1 MPHINYCPIAPIDV
15 LAKNK
20 FEPFNKPRSHVM
32 ILAHLCEE
40 GSEYVKYYNKTQKFR
55 EWTLLDNGAAE
66 NSQINDEALI
76 EKVKLMHPNVVI
88 APDVIF
94 DGEKTIES
102 TERFIK
108 KIKNEVPG
116 LQIMAVPHGKTEEE
130 YIETFKYFNESKDIN
145 WIGISKFV
153 SIKPFTDRV
162 TCFMKINEE
171 GFQIKKPIHILG
183 CNNPVEISFFTNFP
197 LIKSID
203 SCIAYLYKDQE
214 IPLDNSINKRIDT
227 PHEFFDWKLT
237 DDEIKQSWK
246 NIDKID
252 RLCGY

>member
-1 MPHINYCPIAPIDV
+1 MNNIISLTGAKHSGKLR
-15 LAKNK
+15 LA
-20 FEPFNKPRSHVM
+20 FD
-32 ILAHLCEE
+32 LA
-40 GSEYVKYYNKTQKFR
+40 R
-55 EWTLLDNGAAE
+55 
-66 NSQINDEALI
+66 NS
-76 EKVKLMHPNVVI
+76 
-88 APDVIF
+88 
-94 DGEKTIES
+94 
-102 TERFIK
+102 
-108 KIKNEVPG
+108 
-116 LQIMAVPHGKTEEE
+116 AVG
-130 YIETFKYFNESKDIN
+130 
-145 WIGISKFV
+145 FV
-153 SIKPFTDRV
+153 KPFTDRV

-237 DDEIKQSWK
+237 DSEIEQSWK